1 MAPTKASGNGVVY
14 RERWEVVTEEIRARI
29 LRGEMLPGSRI
40 REAEIAEDFGV
51 SRGPVREA
59 LRTLEV
65 AGLVLRMPRQASYV
79 APVRRQDVDELY
91 TLRTAI
97 EELAIRRSLR
107 EPEPALTDELAASV
121 KSLQSALTVGDLGQ
135 VVDSDIDFH
144 SVFYNHADHHRLV
157 ALWGT
162 LTDPLRIMMRLSSRR
177 SDPDWTTSIGGHLLI
192 AKLAAE
198 QDVQGC
204 VDATTEHLSNA
215 RHLVMGFVEKQDL
228 QLP

>member
-1 MAPTKASGNGVVY
+1 MPGAPVVY
-14 RERWEVVTEEIRARI
+14 RERWEVVTEEIRSRI

-40 REAEIAEDFGV
+40 RETELAEAFGV

-97 EELAIRRSLR
+97 EELAIRR
-107 EPEPALTDELAASV
+107 ALSTPSPGMTEELGASV
-121 KSLQSALTVGDLGQ
+121 LALQSALSVGDLGQ

-144 SVFYNHADHHRLV
+144 SVFYNRADHRRLV
-157 ALWGT
+157 TLWAT

-192 AKLAAE
+192 AKLAGDG
-198 QDVQGC
+198 DVDGC
-204 VDATTEHLSNA
+204 VDATVEHLAYA
-215 RHLVMGFVEKQDL
+215 RELVIGFVQKQEL

>member
-1 MAPTKASGNGVVY
+1 MTSTAKAGTSVVY
-14 RERWEVVTEEIRARI
+14 RERWEVVTEEIRRRI
-29 LRGEMLPGSRI
+29 VQGEMLPGSRI
-40 REAEIAEDFGV
+40 RETELAEAFGV

-91 TLRTAI
+91 TLRIAI
-97 EELAIRRSLR
+97 EELAVRRSLR
-107 EPEPALTDELAASV
+107 APARGLGQELGATIDTF
-121 KSLQSALTVGDLGQ
+121 QTALDAGDLGA

-144 SVFYNHADHHRLV
+144 SVFYSRADHQRLA

-177 SDPDWTTSIGGHLLI
+177 SDPDWTMSIGGHLLI
-192 AKLAAE
+192 ANAAE
-198 QDVQGC
+198 SGD
-204 VDATTEHLSNA
+204 VDACVGATLEHLGHA
-215 RHLVMGFVEKQDL
+215 RELVMGFVDKQDL